1 MWNLKDTNA
10 LQNRNILTN
19 IENKLMVTKGKE
31 MGEGGE
37 EEGRQFR
44 NLRLAD
50 TLYY

>member
-10 LQNRNILTN
+10 LQNRNTHKHRKQTYGYQG
-19 IENKLMVTKGKE
+19 EE

-37 EEGRQFR
+37 EGGGQFR
-44 NLRLAD
+44 NLGLAD